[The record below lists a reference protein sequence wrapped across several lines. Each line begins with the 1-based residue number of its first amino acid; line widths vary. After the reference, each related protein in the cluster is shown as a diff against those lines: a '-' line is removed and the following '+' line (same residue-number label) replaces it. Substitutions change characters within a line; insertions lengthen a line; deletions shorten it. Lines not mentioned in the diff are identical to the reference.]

1 MCDGSYKAI
10 ESWKSEEEAK
20 QKWNQTN
27 SLKIWKCKKNEK
39 LRSGVWCTQRE
50 PQPSGGRRDNRELVW
65 RWLVNSWRIC
75 CVEVHE
81 IRKCHL
87 PWNLSTARA
96 LLKQLKTLHQAST
109 NKSGNKTKSKEK
121 KSMRNLGEK
130 YVCRMKKYLVES
142 SKTSESFLKWQH
154 KWCQG
159 WAALPCSGRIPQAK
173 TRKNVGYI
181 HMYAYNRQTTCLLLF
196 RLYDFLLFS
205 FYDFVFAAAL

>member
-27 SLKIWKCKKNEK
+27 SLKIWKCKENEK

-50 PQPSGGRRDNRELVW
+50 PHPSGGRRDNRELVW

-96 LLKQLKTLHQAST
+96 LLKQLKKLHQAST

-121 KSMRNLGEK
+121 NSMRNLGEK

-142 SKTSESFLKWQH
+142 SKTSEFFLKWQH